1 MSVGHAVLPA
11 AMVIGLH
18 AGGLAPVVMT
28 GKERLVA
35 VAAAFQGLEL
45 GGYQHLAVGIVAD
58 IERDDT
64 DGVAGDEETVV
75 GGVVEGKGK
84 DAAQPLDQRRNSVSR
99 STLGFPLT
107 I

>member
-1 MSVGHAVLPA
+1 
-11 AMVIGLH
+11 
-18 AGGLAPVVMT
+18 MT
-28 GKERLVA
+28 GKEGLIA

-58 IERDDT
+58 VEGDDT
-64 DGVAGDEETVV
+64 DGVAGDEKAVV
-75 GGVVEGKGK
+75 GGVVEGEGEN
-84 DAAQPLDQRRNSVSR
+84 AAQPLDQRRNSVSR